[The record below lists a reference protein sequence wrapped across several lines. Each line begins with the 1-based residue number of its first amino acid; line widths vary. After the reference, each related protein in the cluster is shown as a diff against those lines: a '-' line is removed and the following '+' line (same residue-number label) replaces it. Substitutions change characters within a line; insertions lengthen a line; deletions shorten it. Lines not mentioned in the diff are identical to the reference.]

1 MVLPDSDT
9 RGYLGETV
17 QTAVKILVIGH
28 FGVGK
33 TTFVGTLSEIRPLHT
48 EEVMTQASSGVDSLV
63 GVREKKTTTV
73 ALDFGRITVSDR
85 LVLYLFGT
93 PGQQRFS
100 QMWEDMIQGSMG
112 AVMLVDPTRLLQ
124 SFDILDLLEE
134 YGVPY
139 AVAVNTFDNELKF
152 SEQELREAMD
162 LLPEIPLTICDAR
175 VKESSVQALR
185 ALVTYLMDSIV
196 KQEQA

>member
-1 MVLPDSDT
+1 MALPDSDT
-9 RGYLGETV
+9 RNYLKDSV
-17 QTAVKILVIGH
+17 QAAVKILVIGH

-33 TTFVGTLSEIRPLHT
+33 TTFVSTLSEIRPLHT
-48 EEVMTQASSGVDSLV
+48 EEVMTQASSQVDSLE
-63 GVREKKTTTV
+63 GISRKTTTTV

-112 AVMLVDPTRLLQ
+112 AVVLVDPTRLLQ
-124 SFDILDLLEE
+124 SFDILDLLEQ

-139 AVAVNTFDNELKF
+139 AVAVNVFDDTLRYTE
-152 SEQELREAMD
+152 EELRQAMD

-175 VKESSVQALR
+175 VRQSAVEPLR
-185 ALVTYLMDSIV
+185 SLVKYLQGRI
-196 KQEQA
+196 QLEQS

>member
-1 MVLPDSDT
+1 MALPASDT
-9 RGYLGETV
+9 RSYLRETV
-17 QTAVKILVIGH
+17 QSAVKILVIGH

-48 EEVMTQASSGVDSLV
+48 EEVMTQASSGVDSLE
-63 GVREKKTTTV
+63 GLSGKATTTV
-73 ALDFGRITVSDR
+73 ALDFGRITVSDE

-112 AVMLVDPTRLLQ
+112 AVVLVDPTRMLD
-124 SFDILDLLEE
+124 SFDILDLLEQ

-139 AVAVNTFDNELKF
+139 AVAVNVFDETPHYT
-152 SEQELREAMD
+152 EQELREAMD
-162 LLPEIPLTICDAR
+162 LLPEIPLTVCDAR
-175 VKESSVQALR
+175 VKSSAVQALR
-185 ALVTYLMDSIV
+185 SLVLYLQDRIRS
-196 KQEQA
+196 EQT

>member
-1 MVLPDSDT
+1 MVLPDSDA
-9 RGYLGETV
+9 RNYLKETV
-17 QTAVKILVIGH
+17 QSAVKILVIGH

-33 TTFVGTLSEIRPLHT
+33 TTFVSTLSEIRPLHT
-48 EEVMTQASSGVDSLV
+48 EEVMTQASSRVDSLD
-63 GVREKKTTTV
+63 GVSSKTTTTV
-73 ALDFGRITVSDR
+73 ALDFGRITVSDT

-112 AVMLVDPTRLLQ
+112 AIVLVDPARLLQ
-124 SFDILDLLEE
+124 SFDILDLLEQ

-139 AVAVNTFDNELKF
+139 AVAVNVFDDTLRH
-152 SEQELREAMD
+152 SEQELRAAMD

-175 VKESSVQALR
+175 VKQSAVQPLR
-185 ALVTYLMDSIV
+185 SLVKYLQDRIRL
-196 KQEQA
+196 EQS

>member
-1 MVLPDSDT
+1 MVSPDSDT
-9 RGYLGETV
+9 RNYLADTV
-17 QTAVKILVIGH
+17 QAAVKILVIGH

-33 TTFVGTLSEIRPLHT
+33 TTFVSTLSEIRPLHT
-48 EEVMTQASSGVDSLV
+48 EEVMTQAASGIDNLD
-63 GVREKKTTTV
+63 GVAGKTTTTV
-73 ALDFGRITVSDR
+73 ALDFGRITVSDK

-93 PGQQRFS
+93 PGQQRFA

-112 AVMLVDPTRLLQ
+112 AVVLVDPARMLQ
-124 SFDILDLLEE
+124 SFDILDLLEQ

-139 AVAVNTFDNELKF
+139 AVAVNVFDDTPRH

-175 VKESSVQALR
+175 VKQSALQALR
-185 ALVTYLMDSIV
+185 SLVLYLQDRIRLE
-196 KQEQA
+196 KQ

>member
-1 MVLPDSDT
+1 MVLPGSDT
-9 RGYLGETV
+9 RNYLKDTV
-17 QTAVKILVIGH
+17 QAAVKILVIGH

-33 TTFVGTLSEIRPLHT
+33 TTFVSTLSEIRPLHT
-48 EEVMTQASSGVDSLV
+48 EEVMTQASSQVDDLGGLERKS
-63 GVREKKTTTV
+63 TTTV

-93 PGQQRFS
+93 PGQQRFA

-112 AVMLVDPTRLLQ
+112 AVVLVDPARLLQ
-124 SFDILDLLEE
+124 SFDILDLLEQ

-139 AVAVNTFDNELKF
+139 AVAVNAFDGTPRH

-175 VKESSVQALR
+175 EKQSAVQALR
-185 ALVTYLMDSIV
+185 SLVIYLQTRIRL
-196 KQEQA
+196 EQQ

>member
-1 MVLPDSDT
+1 MVSPGSDT
-9 RGYLGETV
+9 RNYLKDTV
-17 QTAVKILVIGH
+17 QAAVKILVIGH

-48 EEVMTQASSGVDSLV
+48 EEVMTRASSAVDSLEGV
-63 GVREKKTTTV
+63 GGKATTTV

-112 AVMLVDPTRLLQ
+112 AVVLVDPARLLQ
-124 SFDILDLLEE
+124 SFDILDLLEQ

-139 AVAVNTFDNELKF
+139 AVAVNVFDDTPRH

-175 VKESSVQALR
+175 VKQSAVQALR
-185 ALVTYLMDSIV
+185 SLVLYLQDRIRL
-196 KQEQA
+196 EQR

>member
-1 MVLPDSDT
+1 MVLPDSDA
-9 RGYLGETV
+9 RNYLKDSV
-17 QTAVKILVIGH
+17 QAAVKILVIGH

-33 TTFVGTLSEIRPLHT
+33 TTFVSTLSEIRPLHT
-48 EEVMTQASSGVDSLV
+48 EEVMTQASSQVDSLE
-63 GVREKKTTTV
+63 GVSTKTTTTV
-73 ALDFGRITVSDR
+73 ALDFGRITVSDT

-112 AVMLVDPTRLLQ
+112 AVVLVDPARLLQ
-124 SFDILDLLEE
+124 SFDILDLLEQ

-139 AVAVNTFDNELKF
+139 AVAVNVFDDTLQHTE
-152 SEQELREAMD
+152 EELRQAMD

-175 VKESSVQALR
+175 ERHSAVEPLRSLVQ
-185 ALVTYLMDSIV
+185 YLQRRI
-196 KQEQA
+196 KLEQS